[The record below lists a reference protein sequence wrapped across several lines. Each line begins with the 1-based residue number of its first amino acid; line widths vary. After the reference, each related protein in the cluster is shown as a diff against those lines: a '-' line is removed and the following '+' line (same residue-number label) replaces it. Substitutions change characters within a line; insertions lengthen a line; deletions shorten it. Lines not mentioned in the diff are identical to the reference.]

1 MTEPFDHDDELLAR
15 LRAADP
21 ASSLTPVPPEGVA
34 RLLEDAMS
42 HDVLTESRESGTHGR
57 SLLTWLVA
65 AAAVVLIAAAGAF
78 VFLGSD
84 DDVAPMPAVTEPTVT
99 ELQAPD
105 PSAYNVRCMVPNAE
119 VLSGQTTAFS
129 GTVDEIDGEDVTLTP
144 DRWYAGN
151 PTDLVTVTA
160 PGEQLEALLSAVSFE
175 DGERYLVAAD
185 EGGHVMVCGFSAAW
199 SEDLAAVYAEAFPS

>member
-84 DDVAPMPAVTEPTVT
+84 DDVAPIPAVTEPTVT

-105 PSAYNVRCMVPNAE
+105 PSAYEARCMVPNAA
-119 VLSGQTTAFS
+119 VLSGRTTAFS
-129 GTVDEIDGEDVTLTP
+129 GTVDDIDGEVVTLTP
-144 DRWYAGN
+144 DRWYAGT

-160 PGEQLEALLSAVSFE
+160 PGAQLEALLSAVSFE

-185 EGGHVMVCGFSAAW
+185 EDGRVMVCGFSAAW